1 MLGVGSSKFLIMTND
16 KKTLAYSSLTD
27 TVFYIDGRGNKVD
40 LPKGNFIQ
48 MVLLWLNEGVLPK
61 VGEKFQRT
69 LAVKGKTHWKIT
81 IERVAE

>member
-1 MLGVGSSKFLIMTND
+1 MAAVTDFKMAND
-16 KKTLAYSSLTD
+16 KKTLAYSGLTD
-27 TVFYIDGRGNKVD
+27 TVFYIDGKGKKVD

-69 LAVKGKTHWKIT
+69 LAVKGKIHWKIT
-81 IERVAE
+81 VERVAE

>member
-1 MLGVGSSKFLIMTND
+1 MTND
-16 KKTLAYSSLTD
+16 KKTLAYSGLTD
-27 TVFYIDGRGNKVD
+27 TVFYIDGKGKQVD

-61 VGEKFQRT
+61 VGEKFQRR

-81 IERVAE
+81 VERVAD

>member
-1 MLGVGSSKFLIMTND
+1 MTND

-27 TVFYIDGRGNKVD
+27 TVFYIDEKGKRVD

-61 VGEKFQRT
+61 VGEKLQRT
-69 LAVKGKTHWKIT
+69 LLVKGKTHWKIT
-81 IERVAE
+81 VERVAE

>member
-1 MLGVGSSKFLIMTND
+1 MEKH
-16 KKTLAYSSLTD
+16 KKTLAYSGLTD
-27 TVFYIDGRGNKVD
+27 TVFYIDGKGKQVD

-61 VGEKFQRT
+61 VGDKFERK

-81 IERVAE
+81 VERVAE